1 MESEAFLK
9 VLVIMPTFNEA
20 GNIERATSEL
30 FRFNA
35 DVSLLVV
42 DDGSPDGTGELA
54 EQLAA
59 KDKRIS
65 VLHRKDKQGLGA
77 AYIAGFNYAFGL
89 GFDFVVEMDADGSHR
104 AEDLPKLLAIC
115 QDNDL
120 VIGSRYVRGGK
131 TQNWPLHRQWLSRG
145 GNIYARIMLG
155 SKLNDMTAGFRVFR
169 SSLLQSMD
177 LSTIN
182 ARGYSF
188 QIEMAYR
195 TIQLGGRTAEV
206 PITFVEREIGESKM
220 SGNIV
225 IEALKLMTKFGFKRI
240 FLRK

>member
-1 MESEAFLK
+1 MK

-30 FRFNA
+30 FKFNP

-42 DDGSPDGTGELA
+42 DDGSPDGTGQLA

-77 AYIAGFNYAFGL
+77 AYIAGFNYAFGRD
-89 GFDFVVEMDADGSHR
+89 FDFVVEMDADGSHR
-104 AEDLPKLLAIC
+104 AEDLTKLLAIC

-145 GNIYARIMLG
+145 GNIYAKMMLG

-169 SSLLQSMD
+169 SSFLQGMD
-177 LSTIN
+177 LATIN

-225 IEALKLMTKFGFKRI
+225 VEALMLMTKFGFKRI

>member
-1 MESEAFLK
+1 
-9 VLVIMPTFNEA
+9 MPTFNEA

-30 FRFNA
+30 FRFNP
-35 DVSLLVV
+35 DVYLLVV

-77 AYIAGFNYAFGL
+77 AYIAGFNYAFDL
-89 GFDFVVEMDADGSHR
+89 AFDFVVEMDADGSHR
-104 AEDLPKLLAIC
+104 AEDLPRLLAIC

-145 GNIYARIMLG
+145 GNIYAKIMLG

-169 SSLLQSMD
+169 TSFLQEMD
-177 LSTIN
+177 LATIN

-206 PITFVEREIGESKM
+206 PITFIEREIGESKM

-225 IEALKLMTKFGFKRI
+225 TEALMLMTKFGFRRI

>member
-1 MESEAFLK
+1 
-9 VLVIMPTFNEA
+9 MPTYNEV

-30 FRFNA
+30 FKFNPE
-35 DVSLLVV
+35 VSLLVV

-59 KDKRIS
+59 KDKRVS

-131 TQNWPLHRQWLSRG
+131 TENWPLHRQWLSRG
-145 GNIYARIMLG
+145 GNIYAKIMLG

-169 SSLLQSMD
+169 SSFLQGMD
-177 LSTIN
+177 LATIN

-225 IEALKLMTKFGFKRI
+225 TEALLLMTKFGFKRI

>member
-1 MESEAFLK
+1 
-9 VLVIMPTFNEA
+9 MPTYNEA

-30 FRFNA
+30 FKFNPE
-35 DVSLLVV
+35 VSLLVV
-42 DDGSPDGTGELA
+42 DDGSPDGTGQLA
-54 EQLAA
+54 EELAA
-59 KDKRIS
+59 KNIRMS
-65 VLHRKDKQGLGA
+65 VLHREEKQGLGA

-131 TQNWPLHRQWLSRG
+131 TENWPLHRQWLSRG
-145 GNIYARIMLG
+145 GNIYAKIMLG

-169 SSLLQSMD
+169 SSFLQGMD
-177 LSTIN
+177 LATIN

-225 IEALKLMTKFGFKRI
+225 TEALLLMTKFGFKRI